1 MFKTLALLAALAF
14 GSFAAANATPING
27 SLGITG
33 ANDNW
38 DSTTI
43 HFTSPAMI
51 NAVNGTFGSS
61 LVGTTAFMYDFGYL
75 PADFGGTSYT
85 LFSAGD
91 GIHLDVSSI
100 TSGYVDKLGL
110 HMAGVGTFYENG
122 FDATPGNFILNSS
135 NSGVVTF
142 QVTATAS
149 PVPEPASLALFGTG
163 LLGIVGIA
171 RRKFNV

>member
-38 DSTTI
+38 NTNTI
-43 HFTSPAMI
+43 HFTQGATI
-51 NAVNGTFGSS
+51 NAVSGTFGSS

-75 PADFGGTSYT
+75 PADFGGVTYT
-85 LFSAGD
+85 LFSAND
-91 GIHLDVSSI
+91 GIHLDVSSV
-100 TSGYVDKLGL
+100 TSGYVDNLGL
-110 HMAGVGTFYENG
+110 HMAGVGTFFENG
-122 FDATPGNFILNSS
+122 FDPTPGTFTLNSS

-142 QVTATAS
+142 QVTASAS

>member
-27 SLGITG
+27 SIGITG
-33 ANDNW
+33 ANNSW
-38 DSTTI
+38 DSTAI
-43 HFTSPAMI
+43 YFTAPATV
-51 NAVNGTFGSS
+51 NAVSGTFAAPDLS
-61 LVGTTAFMYDFGYL
+61 GTTAYLQNFSYL
-75 PADFGGTSYT
+75 PATYSTPVGLLNGNNGLQ
-85 LFSAGD
+85 LFAT
-91 GIHLDVSSI
+91 SI

-110 HMAGVGTFYENG
+110 HIAGIGFFNEAGFDTTPGTF
-122 FDATPGNFILNSS
+122 TLNSS

-142 QVTATAS
+142 QVTASAS